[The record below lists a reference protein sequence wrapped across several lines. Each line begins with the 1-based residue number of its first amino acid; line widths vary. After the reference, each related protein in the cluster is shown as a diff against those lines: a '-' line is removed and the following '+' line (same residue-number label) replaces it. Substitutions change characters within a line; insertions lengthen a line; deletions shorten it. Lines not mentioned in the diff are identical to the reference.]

1 MRALGRRAERREK
14 RAGEDG
20 EAEGELLQGRA
31 SLCSRLSQ
39 GSSRH
44 LDRAS
49 RHREYRDVEAAGQ
62 RCVWDPDDALLIMG
76 ALADVI
82 AEVRAVKAMLEE
94 DGEEE
99 EEDET

>member
-1 MRALGRRAERREK
+1 
-14 RAGEDG
+14 
-20 EAEGELLQGRA
+20 
-31 SLCSRLSQ
+31 
-39 GSSRH
+39 
-44 LDRAS
+44 
-49 RHREYRDVEAAGQ
+49 VEAAGQ